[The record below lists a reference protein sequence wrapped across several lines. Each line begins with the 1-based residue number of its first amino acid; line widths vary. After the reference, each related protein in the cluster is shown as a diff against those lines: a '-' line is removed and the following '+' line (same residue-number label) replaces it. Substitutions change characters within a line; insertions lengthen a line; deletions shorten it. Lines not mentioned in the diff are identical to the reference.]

1 MVDAGDHRRGVCT
14 GRDVRGP
21 DARRGPDF
29 FFSTNDPG
37 IQQTK
42 KIEQP

>member
-21 DARRGPDF
+21 DARRGPEF
-29 FFSTNDPG
+29 FLFN
-37 IQQTK
+37 
-42 KIEQP
+42 E